1 MIYQIAYDGSTKDN
15 CVYPCIMNDK
25 VSPYFESKIIHD
37 FVKKHGTGDDY
48 FGILSHK
55 FFNKNIR
62 VTQDK
67 IQKAIDDDI
76 DCISFF
82 SKYKSHDLLKCAD
95 NWHPG
100 FSKLFHELCKASG
113 LPVYNGKTWKIIIYQ
128 NAFICR
134 SEIYKDYVDNWLS
147 PFIEV
152 MESDAFKERLWI
164 DSGYHRK
171 NESDIKATL
180 IRDLGV
186 DYYPLHSFV
195 CERLPNLYFQHHK
208 YSLSAI

>member
-25 VSPYFESKIIHD
+25 VTPYFESKIIHD
-37 FVKKHGTGDDY
+37 FVKKHGTGDEY

-67 IQKAIDDDI
+67 INDAIKLDA

-82 SKYKSHDLLKCAD
+82 AKFKKHDLLKCAD
-95 NWHPG
+95 NWHNG
-100 FSKLFHELCKASG
+100 FSALFNDIVKSAG
-113 LPVYNGKTWKIIIYQ
+113 LIPYKGKDWKIIIYQ
-128 NAFICR
+128 NAFITK
-134 SEIYKDYVDNWLS
+134 SEIYKDYVYNWLS
-147 PFIEV
+147 PCIEV
-152 MESDAFKERLWI
+152 MESDAFRERLWV
-164 DSGYHRK
+164 DSGYYRK
-171 NESDIKATL
+171 NEPQIRDIL

-195 CERLPNLYFQHHK
+195 CERLPNLYFQYHNCK
-208 YSLSAI
+208 LCAI